1 MWPMLLDL
9 SRDESKR
16 ILRRLELEAYSSL
29 ISAFRAQGD
38 LNKEKKSM
46 LQELQHIL
54 SISTER
60 HRAEVRRAVNDEKL
74 ATIADNIAGSN
85 TTTEWVIEGRRLIP
99 LMPRLVPQTAFTVTA
114 NQVANAQSEKNASL
128 PYPSQTGSKDSNG
141 NLNNSATASTNTPVS
156 TKLSRPSSPTSNVVV
171 LPSGTSIH
179 IKGVVNSEEEDELQ
193 TRKRRRSQSSEGMS
207 SSVATQT
214 PRLTYTTTASNSL
227 PSMSPVKITI
237 SKSPQGRTMVSTPG
251 SQPPKVILVT
261 SSGQSVASSVL
272 QKSMSVPIIRASTS
286 SSTVSACRASIIV
299 PGSPPITMSS
309 GYGSNIVTVS
319 TTSITTAS
327 SHTST
332 TPTSVMGNPTVTV
345 PNPALAKPRPKI
357 IPRPRFPNPQHK
369 PGVVIP
375 MGPQPVQPSPQNY
388 QVKTVT
394 KPTIQIKQEGGM
406 KIITQSLPPGT
417 SKILPKPAQLS
428 GSSGT
433 PVVVVNA
440 GPSGTATTTVT
451 MVTKPVTTLSAS
463 HTGGK
468 VLNITTPGGRVIATT
483 TKASNVVT
491 VNPKTLHL
499 TAVKTATGTTVS
511 KPNVI
516 VVQKTQ
522 PRRSQ
527 TPTPQGGAGRPQA
540 TVISSPAMFEKELVN
555 FIQKQELGKQVSVS
569 VTSASA
575 LHSIGP
581 VLGRLPER
589 KVIITTATTG
599 EGGRQAAPILHRSK
613 SDQEGRT
620 SSLLAELIQAAG
632 IVPDGGGGEG
642 VATQAAVGGNE
653 WFEYDIADDQVQ
665 TETTPDSQAISA
677 LMQMQGNTEGKHKD
691 DEERAAASNL
701 EQITEQMSGTQY
713 YTIEQAMSLLN
724 QVDKDGNTTTTTTT
738 TTSEDG
744 NTTYVSV
751 PVSPPSEVSR
761 QPTGQPQVIHI
772 VKPSS
777 GSSTAKIT
785 KITSDQIPPMI
796 VRHTLSSS
804 SGTSGNTEVLQ
815 GELDPETG
823 LFYKDRNKVV
833 TVVTQP
839 SKPVTVESVGSVPES
854 VGSVPQD
861 TEVSQNYDLLSSTLS
876 QAHID
881 LGDIQFINDGAVT
894 VQPVGKVI
902 EGDNSE
908 LAAGESVVHIEGA
921 EVSRYEEKKA
931 QRYSQSLHPLPGDD
945 ISQVTVPNTLSSSS
959 AKVKVGSSSIPLQD
973 VGKATSTMN
982 IVTQHAQ
989 SSTGLSLLDKVG
1001 AEEVIASSSNVS
1013 VAVEPSP
1020 STLDELTSQRLEEK
1034 ELASSSQGS
1043 EERVELLFDSVG
1055 VIEEEIPTLAS
1066 PPTGSGSDSQ
1076 GEYAVYP
1083 DTGTASSDP
1092 NSLFRSKRKRK
1103 PPAAADESTPSSPSN
1118 SWIRMALGL
1127 LQRVSRYRGVNR
1139 EKGELNASA
1148 WFTQPVDPADAPD
1161 YYSIVKKPMDF
1172 GTIRK
1177 KLESGGYK
1185 DHEEFHQDMTLV
1197 KENCAVYN
1205 PPTSRVFRDC
1215 TEVFTFYTQESE
1227 KLADKW
1233 HKGQVSSPPLKKI
1246 RIDKSPGKS

>member
-128 PYPSQTGSKDSNG
+128 PFPSQTGCKDSNG

-156 TKLSRPSSPTSNVVV
+156 SKLSRPSSPTSNVVV

-632 IVPDGGGGEG
+632 IVPDGGAGEA
-642 VATQAAVGGNE
+642 VATPAAVGGNE

-665 TETTPDSQAISA
+665 TDATPDTQAISA
-677 LMQMQGNTEGKHKD
+677 LMQMQGTTEGKHKE

-724 QVDKDGNTTTTTTT
+724 QVDKDGNTTTTATT

-744 NTTYVSV
+744 STTYVSV

-761 QPTGQPQVIHI
+761 QPSGQPQIHI

-785 KITSDQIPPMI
+785 KITSDQIPPTI

-804 SGTSGNTEVLQ
+804 SGTSGNSEVIQ

-823 LFYKDRNKVV
+823 LFYKDKNKIV

-839 SKPVTVESVGSVPES
+839 SKTLTVDS

-861 TEVSQNYDLLSSTLS
+861 TEVSQNYDLLSSSLT

-881 LGDIQFINDGAVT
+881 LGDIHFINDGAVA
-894 VQPVGKVI
+894 VQPVDKVI
-902 EGDNSE
+902 EGDNSG
-908 LAAGESVVHIEGA
+908 LPTGESVVHIEGA
-921 EVSRYEEKKA
+921 GGEEG
-931 QRYSQSLHPLPGDD
+931 RTILTIPGSTGGDD
-945 ISQVTVPNTLSSSS
+945 LSQVTVPITISSSS

-973 VGKATSTMN
+973 VGKAATAMN
-982 IVTQHAQ
+982 IVTQQTQ
-989 SSTGLSLLDKVG
+989 SSHGLSLLDKVG
-1001 AEEVIASSSNVS
+1001 GEEVIASSSNVS

-1083 DTGTASSDP
+1083 DTGTANSDP

-1118 SWIRMALGL
+1118 SWVRMALGL

-1215 TEVFTFYTQESE
+1215 TEVFTFYMQESE

>member
-128 PYPSQTGSKDSNG
+128 PFPSQTGSKDSNG
-141 NLNNSATASTNTPVS
+141 NLNNSATASTNTPIS

-179 IKGVVNSEEEDELQ
+179 IKGVVNSEEEEELQ

-319 TTSITTAS
+319 TTSITTAT
-327 SHTST
+327 SHTAT

-527 TPTPQGGAGRPQA
+527 TPTLQGGAGRPQA

-599 EGGRQAAPILHRSK
+599 EGGRQPAPILHRSK

-632 IVPDGGGGEG
+632 IVPDGGAAEG

-653 WFEYDIADDQVQ
+653 WFEYDITDDQVQ
-665 TETTPDSQAISA
+665 TETTSDSQAISA
-677 LMQMQGNTEGKHKD
+677 LMQMQGNTDGKHKD
-691 DEERAAASNL
+691 EEERAAASNL
-701 EQITEQMSGTQY
+701 EQITDQMSGTQY

-724 QVDKDGNTTTTTTT
+724 QVDKDGNTTTTTT
-738 TTSEDG
+738 SEDG

-751 PVSPPSEVSR
+751 PVSLPSEVSR
-761 QPTGQPQVIHI
+761 QPSGQPQVIHI

-785 KITSDQIPPMI
+785 KITSDQIPPTI

-804 SGTSGNTEVLQ
+804 SGASGNTEVIQ

-823 LFYKDRNKVV
+823 LFYKDKNKVV

-839 SKPVTVESVGSVPES
+839 SKTVTVESG
-854 VGSVPQD
+854 GSVPQD
-861 TEVSQNYDLLSSTLS
+861 TEVTQNYDLLGSSLTH
-876 QAHID
+876 AHID
-881 LGDIQFINDGAVT
+881 LGDIHFIDDGAVA
-894 VQPVGKVI
+894 VQQVGKVI
-902 EGDNSE
+902 EADNSE
-908 LAAGESVVHIEGA
+908 LTAGESVVHIEGA
-921 EVSRYEEKKA
+921 GGEEGTTILTIPA
-931 QRYSQSLHPLPGDD
+931 STARED
-945 ISQVTVPNTLSSSS
+945 ISQVSVPITISSSS
-959 AKVKVGSSSIPLQD
+959 AKVKVGSSLPVQD
-973 VGKATSTMN
+973 VGKTASTIN
-982 IVTQHAQ
+982 IVSQHAQ
-989 SSTGLSLLDKVG
+989 SSVGLSLLDKVG
-1001 AEEVIASSSNVS
+1001 VEEVISSSSNVS

-1076 GEYAVYP
+1076 GEFAVYT
-1083 DTGTASSDP
+1083 DGVASSDP

-1103 PPAAADESTPSSPSN
+1103 PPTAADESTPPSPSG

-1177 KLESGGYK
+1177 KLEGGGYK

-1233 HKGQVSSPPLKKI
+1233 HKGQLSSPPMKKI